1 MVMMKTMLGATTALV
16 VGTLTA
22 QAGGIDRSRIA
33 YSALFEAGRYI
44 ELSFS
49 NVKPEVTGTYTG
61 AAAALGTQTGNMAG
75 SYTNLSFAYKADIN
89 DSLSYAIFINTP
101 YGADASYS
109 QGFYSGLTATW
120 ESQQIAA
127 ILKYKIDE
135 NISVYG
141 GLRYLE
147 SQAQIALPDRLI
159 RAGLLAA
166 GGAGA
171 ALAGAAPA
179 GTLAYSAGSDKDGQV
194 GWIVG
199 AAYERPDIALRVGLT
214 FESGV
219 SHSFATR
226 ETLAAVGSVNAA
238 GVTNV
243 EIPDAITLD
252 FQTGIAADTLLFGS
266 VRYSEWTVW
275 EVRPPVYNATFN
287 DNITDF
293 DNNVVTWQLG
303 VGRRLNENLSVFAR
317 ATYEKANGGVAS
329 RLAPTD
335 GSTGFGLGATWRQDG
350 VKVTGGLEYVKL
362 GDAVDGSGTRFA
374 GNSAI
379 GFGLTLG
386 YSF

>member
-109 QGFYSGLTATW
+109 QGLYTGLTATW

-127 ILKYKIDE
+127 VLKYKIDE

-141 GLRYLE
+141 GLRYVE
-147 SQAQIALPDRLI
+147 SEAQIALPDQLI
-159 RAGLLAA
+159 RAGLAAA
-166 GGAGA
+166 GNP
-171 ALAGAAPA
+171 LAGLAPA
-179 GTLAYSAGSDKDGQV
+179 GTLAYSATGAKDGQV
-194 GWIVG
+194 GVIVG

-214 FESGV
+214 YESGV

-226 ETLAAVGSVNAA
+226 ETFVAAGAVNAA

-243 EIPDAITLD
+243 EIPDAVTLD

-266 VRYSEWTVW
+266 VRYAEWTVW
-275 EVRPPVYNATFN
+275 EVRPPVYNANFN

>member
-1 MVMMKTMLGATTALV
+1 MMKTMLGATTALV

-109 QGFYSGLTATW
+109 QGLYTGLTATW

-127 ILKYKIDE
+127 VLKYKIDE

-141 GLRYLE
+141 GLRYVE
-147 SQAQIALPDRLI
+147 SEAQIALPDQLI
-159 RAGLLAA
+159 RAGLAAA
-166 GGAGA
+166 GNP
-171 ALAGAAPA
+171 LAGLAPA
-179 GTLAYSAGSDKDGQV
+179 GTLAYSATGAKDGQV
-194 GWIVG
+194 GVIVG

-214 FESGV
+214 YESGV

-226 ETLAAVGSVNAA
+226 ETFVAAGAVNAA

-243 EIPDAITLD
+243 EIPDAVTLD

-266 VRYSEWTVW
+266 VRYAEWTVW
-275 EVRPPVYNATFN
+275 EVRPPVYNANFN

-317 ATYEKANGGVAS
+317 ATYEKANGGEAS

>member
-33 YSALFEAGRYI
+33 YSALFEAGRYV

-49 NVKPEVTGTYTG
+49 HVTPEVTGTYVG
-61 AAAALGTQTGNMAG
+61 PAAALGTQTGNMAG

-89 DSLSYAIFINTP
+89 DSLSYALFINTP
-101 YGADASYS
+101 YGADAAYT
-109 QGFYSGLTATW
+109 QGLYSGLTATW
-120 ESQQIAA
+120 ESQQLAA
-127 ILKYKIDE
+127 VLKYKIDE

-141 GLRYLE
+141 GLRYVE
-147 SQAQIALPDRLI
+147 SEARITLPDQLI
-159 RAGLLAA
+159 RAGLAAA
-166 GGAGA
+166 GSP
-171 ALAGAAPA
+171 LAGLAPA
-179 GTLAYSAGSDKDGQV
+179 GTLAYSATGAKDGQV
-194 GWIVG
+194 GVIVG
-199 AAYERPDIALRVGLT
+199 AAYERPDIALRIGLT
-214 FESGV
+214 YESGV

-226 ETLAAVGSVNAA
+226 ETFPVAFAVNVP

-266 VRYSEWTVW
+266 VRYAEWTVW
-275 EVRPPVYNATFN
+275 EVRPPIYNAAFN

-303 VGRRLNENLSVFAR
+303 VGRRLNESLSVFAR
-317 ATYEKANGGVAS
+317 ATYEKANGGIAS

-335 GSTGFGLGATWRQDG
+335 GSTGFGIGATWRQDG
-350 VKVTGGLEYVKL
+350 MKVTGGLEYVEV
-362 GDAVDGSGTRFA
+362 GDAVDGSGTRFQ
-374 GNSAI
+374 GNSAV
-379 GFGLTLG
+379 GFGVTVG
-386 YSF
+386 YTF

>member
-75 SYTNLSFAYKADIN
+75 NYTNLSFAYKADIN

-109 QGFYSGLTATW
+109 QGLYTGLTATW

-127 ILKYKIDE
+127 VLKYKIDE

-141 GLRYLE
+141 GLRYVE
-147 SQAQIALPDRLI
+147 SEAQIALPDQLI
-159 RAGLLAA
+159 RAGLAAA
-166 GGAGA
+166 GNP
-171 ALAGAAPA
+171 LAGLAPA
-179 GTLAYSAGSDKDGQV
+179 GTLAYSATGAKDGQV
-194 GWIVG
+194 GVIVG

-214 FESGV
+214 YESGV

-226 ETLAAVGSVNAA
+226 ETFVAAGAVNAA

-243 EIPDAITLD
+243 EIPDAVTLD

-266 VRYSEWTVW
+266 VRYAEWTVW
-275 EVRPPVYNATFN
+275 EVRPPVYNANFN

-317 ATYEKANGGVAS
+317 ATYEKANGGEAS

>member
-109 QGFYSGLTATW
+109 QGLYTGLTATW

-127 ILKYKIDE
+127 VLKYKIDE

-141 GLRYLE
+141 GLRYVE
-147 SQAQIALPDRLI
+147 SEAQIALPDQLI
-159 RAGLLAA
+159 RAGLAAA
-166 GGAGA
+166 GNP
-171 ALAGAAPA
+171 LAGLAPA
-179 GTLAYSAGSDKDGQV
+179 GTLAYSATGAKDGQV
-194 GWIVG
+194 GVIVG

-214 FESGV
+214 YESGV

-226 ETLAAVGSVNAA
+226 ETFVAAGAVNAA

-243 EIPDAITLD
+243 EIPDAVTLD

-266 VRYSEWTVW
+266 VRYAEWTVW
-275 EVRPPVYNATFN
+275 EVRPPVYNANFN

-317 ATYEKANGGVAS
+317 ATYEKANGGEAS

>member
-33 YSALFEAGRYI
+33 YSALFEAGRYV
-44 ELSFS
+44 ELGFS
-49 NVKPEVTGTYTG
+49 HVKPDVSGTYTG

-120 ESQQIAA
+120 DSQQVAA
-127 ILKYKIDE
+127 VLKYKFND
-135 NISVYG
+135 NVSVYG

-147 SQAQIALPDRLI
+147 SEAQIALPDQLI

-179 GTLAYSAGSDKDGQV
+179 GTLAYTAQGAKDGQV
-194 GWIVG
+194 GVIVG

-214 FESGV
+214 YEKGV
-219 SHSFATR
+219 THSFSTR
-226 ETLAAVGSVNAA
+226 ETLVAIGQVNAA
-238 GVTNV
+238 GITNV

-266 VRYSEWTVW
+266 VRYAEWKVW

-287 DNITDF
+287 SNITDF

-303 VGRRLNENLSVFAR
+303 LGRRLNENLSVFAR

-335 GSTGFGLGATWRQDG
+335 GSTGIGLGATWRQDG
-350 VKVTGGLEYVKL
+350 MKVTGGLEYVKV
-362 GDAVDGSGTRFA
+362 GDAVDGSGTRFE
-374 GNSAI
+374 GNSAV
-379 GFGLTLG
+379 GFGLTVG
-386 YSF
+386 YTF

>member
-1 MVMMKTMLGATTALV
+1 M
-16 VGTLTA
+16 
-22 QAGGIDRSRIA
+22 
-33 YSALFEAGRYI
+33 
-44 ELSFS
+44 
-49 NVKPEVTGTYTG
+49 KPEVTGTYTG

-109 QGFYSGLTATW
+109 QGFYTGLTATW
-120 ESQQIAA
+120 ESQQVAA
-127 ILKYKIDE
+127 ILKYKFND
-135 NISVYG
+135 NVSVYG

-147 SQAQIALPDRLI
+147 SEAQIALPDRLI
-159 RAGLLAA
+159 RAGLAAA

-171 ALAGAAPA
+171 ALAAGAPA
-179 GTLAYSAGSDKDGQV
+179 GTLAYTAQGAKDGQV
-194 GWIVG
+194 GVIVG

-214 FESGV
+214 YESGV
-219 SHSFATR
+219 THSFATR
-226 ETLAAVGSVNAA
+226 ETLVAIGQVNAA

-266 VRYSEWTVW
+266 VRYAEWTVW

-287 DNITDF
+287 NNITDF

-303 VGRRLNENLSVFAR
+303 LGRRLNDNLSVFAR
-317 ATYEKANGGVAS
+317 ATYEKSNGGIAS

-335 GSTGFGLGATWRQDG
+335 GSTGFGIGATWRQDG
-350 VKVTGGLEYVKL
+350 MKVTGGLEYVEV
-362 GDAVDGSGTRFA
+362 GDAVDASGTRFT
-374 GNSAI
+374 GNSAV
-379 GFGLTLG
+379 GFGLTVG
-386 YSF
+386 YTF

>member
-1 MVMMKTMLGATTALV
+1 MMKTMLGATTALV

-109 QGFYSGLTATW
+109 QGLYTGLTATW

-127 ILKYKIDE
+127 VLKYKIDE
-135 NISVYG
+135 NISFYG
-141 GLRYLE
+141 GLRYVE
-147 SQAQIALPDRLI
+147 SEAQIALPDQLI
-159 RAGLLAA
+159 RAGLAAA
-166 GGAGA
+166 GNP
-171 ALAGAAPA
+171 LAGLAPA
-179 GTLAYSAGSDKDGQV
+179 GTLAYSATGAKDGQV
-194 GWIVG
+194 GVIVG

-214 FESGV
+214 YESGV

-226 ETLAAVGSVNAA
+226 ETFVAAGAVNAA

-243 EIPDAITLD
+243 EIPDAVTLD

-266 VRYSEWTVW
+266 VRYAEWTVW
-275 EVRPPVYNATFN
+275 EVRPPVYNANFN